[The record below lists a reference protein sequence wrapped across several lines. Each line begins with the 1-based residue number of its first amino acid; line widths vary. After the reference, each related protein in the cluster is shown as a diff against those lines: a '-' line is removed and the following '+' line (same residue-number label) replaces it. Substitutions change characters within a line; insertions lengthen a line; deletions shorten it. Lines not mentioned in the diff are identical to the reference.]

1 MNASLEARLTG
12 PNWADELPWVM
23 LGIRTAPKEDLD
35 TSSAELVYG
44 APLTVPGEFILGS
57 ANAPDTDRHL
67 EQLRDTVGQLRPV
80 PTSAHCTPPTAVPH
94 DLNSAKFVFVCRDCY
109 RKPLQ
114 PPYDG
119 PYKVTEAGNKTF
131 KLKIGNREETV
142 SIDRLTPAH
151 LDIDSPV
158 QVAQPP
164 RRGRPPLAPKQV
176 RPASPHAPTPALQPM
191 RTTRTGRVTRLP
203 LRFITT

>member
-1 MNASLEARLTG
+1 
-12 PNWADELPWVM
+12 M
-23 LGIRTAPKEDLD
+23 LGIRTAPKEDLN

-44 APLTVPGEFILGS
+44 APLTVPGEFIPGS
-57 ANAPDTDRHL
+57 ANAPDPDRHL
-67 EQLRDTVGQLRPV
+67 ERLRDTVGQLRPV

-94 DLNSAKFVFVCRDCY
+94 DLSSAKFVFVRRDGY

-142 SIDRLTPAH
+142 SIDRLKPAH

-164 RRGRPPLAPKQV
+164 RRGRPPLAPPPTPQQV
-176 RPASPHAPTPALQPM
+176 RPASPLDPTPALQST

-203 LRFITT
+203 NCYI